1 MSRLLPLYRVIN
13 AVNFRYGSGIIPPVP
28 SKHTSNIQI
37 FPSFPRFAAESETV
51 LSTVP
56 CKIHRYPPSAWFH
69 LCRKNIPRSSQS
81 EKSLPFPGYIPPESF
96 FHSNYNIIYLPLSR
110 FYPPCQI
117 TTHDNGMLC
126 RFSIKILAKPTGL
139 KSMFLIQL
147 LCGNVALSHFQID
160 FLSSTLLCFHKNS
173 I

>member
-1 MSRLLPLYRVIN
+1 M
-13 AVNFRYGSGIIPPVP
+13 
-28 SKHTSNIQI
+28 
-37 FPSFPRFAAESETV
+37 

-96 FHSNYNIIYLPLSR
+96 FHSNYNIISLPLSR

-139 KSMFLIQL
+139 KSMFLSD
-147 LCGNVALSHFQID
+147 LCGNKAAEEARWEKDTIPQKKIVTKYQPMEQLLHLMTFRRNYPDHLPMCRNLHSHRFP
-160 FLSSTLLCFHKNS
+160 FGHPCLHKNS
-173 I
+173 FFH